1 MDSCQTHQSGP
12 MYMPSGVK
20 TLKDWL
26 TSLALDS
33 PVSHIPSQAPAV
45 APETPVIYG
54 LRRSELSVRWHQ
66 DTSSWRTSQESLQP
80 PDSEE
85 SQPMG
90 EPWLESL
97 PKRGTVS
104 RGPHLGLTMW
114 AHPTD
119 ASGGSASEWPTPT
132 ATPYGT
138 GNNYKV
144 NHGQPM
150 AHRPSLDTMAR
161 NDNWMTP
168 NTFDSLAAKSQ
179 EALDHEYT
187 HRAGRKN
194 PNNLRDQVAVQQGER
209 NWPTPIVS
217 YATGNRM
224 SKGSKRPNEG
234 GLQKWAKEWPT
245 PRARDWKGSGPTII
259 RRDGRSRMDSLDY
272 VTEQSSQC
280 GLQPPAIGMGG
291 PDSSPPDQTSPQP
304 SARKR
309 LNPKFVEYL
318 MGVPLGWTSLEPLV
332 GSGDSLCLEMA
343 LCQPPWPSLF
353 APSLGVNE
361 CPECERE
368 LEPDQTACPQCGAKD
383 YEEVI

>member
-1 MDSCQTHQSGP
+1 
-12 MYMPSGVK
+12 
-20 TLKDWL
+20 
-26 TSLALDS
+26 
-33 PVSHIPSQAPAV
+33 
-45 APETPVIYG
+45 
-54 LRRSELSVRWHQ
+54 
-66 DTSSWRTSQESLQP
+66 
-80 PDSEE
+80 
-85 SQPMG
+85 MG

-119 ASGGSASEWPTPT
+119 ASGGSASE
-132 ATPYGT
+132 YRT
-138 GNNYKV
+138 GN
-144 NHGQPM
+144 
-150 AHRPSLDTMAR
+150 
-161 NDNWMTP
+161 NWMTP

-187 HRAGRKN
+187 HRTGRKN

-217 YATGNRM
+217 DATGNRM

-304 SARKR
+304 SAKKR
-309 LNPKFVEYL
+309 LNPKFVEWL